1 MASRHQLQL
10 FLEELLGSSNVYFQP
25 PASVRMKYPAIKFTL
40 NGIDNEH
47 ANDGVYIQNKSYS
60 LTLIDPNPD
69 SAMIDKISSLPNCRF
84 DRHYK
89 SDNLNHYTFTL
100 YY

>member
-10 FLEELLGSSNVYFQP
+10 FLEKLLGSKNVYFQP
-25 PASVRMKYPAIKFTL
+25 PASVRMSYPAIRFTL
-40 NGIDNEH
+40 NGIESEH
-47 ANDGVYIQNKSYS
+47 ANDGVYILNKSYS

-69 SAMIDKISSLPNCRF
+69 NVIVDKIASLPNCRF

-89 SDNLNHYTFTL
+89 ADNLNHYTFTL